1 MPNYC
6 IELYLPRASASR
18 IEEAAAEAQRAA
30 GASASGGRVR
40 YLRTTYLADDE
51 TCLHFF
57 EAPSVEHM
65 TEAAQRAGLTTGR
78 ITRSVDP
85 HNDDLPQGE

>member
-1 MPNYC
+1 MPDYC
-6 IELYLPRASASR
+6 LELYLPHASASR
-18 IEEAAAEAQRAA
+18 IEEAAADAQRAA
-30 GASASGGRVR
+30 GAAGGRRVR

-57 EAPSVEHM
+57 DAASVKDVAD
-65 TEAAQRAGLTTGR
+65 AARRVGLTTGR

-85 HNDDLPQGE
+85 PIGDSHPEE